1 MTKNKNLI
9 YYLLLI
15 GIFLLFK
22 IWFIYAD
29 NNSLAFILKPTSK
42 LVGLVTGSSSIYLD
56 ESGYYFQDTNI
67 IIDKSCSGFNF
78 WLLCYTMLFFL
89 VLESLQK
96 NLHKLLAIPAVI
108 LVAYILTILV
118 STSRIFV
125 SLTIQNLLISF
136 LQIEQHIIHEA
147 IGMITNLT
155 FLILFFFTAKK
166 YFTKL
171 ELNEQLT

>member
-9 YYLLLI
+9 YYLLMI
-15 GIFLLFK
+15 GIFILFK

-29 NNSLAFILKPTSK
+29 NTSLAFILKPTSK
-42 LVGLVTGSSSIYLD
+42 LVGMVTGSSSIYLD

-89 VLESLQK
+89 VLKSLHK
-96 NLHKLLAIPAVI
+96 NSHKLLAIPAVM
-108 LVAYILTILV
+108 LGAYILTILV
-118 STSRIFV
+118 NTSRIFV
-125 SLTIQNLLISF
+125 SLTIQNSLISF
-136 LQIEQHIIHEA
+136 LQIEQHIIHET
-147 IGMITNLT
+147 IGVITNLS
-155 FLILFFFTAKK
+155 FLILFFFTMKN
-166 YFTKL
+166 YLTKL